1 MNETS
6 QKADLIV
13 KGIDWLITVDP
24 DRRIIRDAAIAV
36 VNGEFAAIENRP
48 TSLLPGT
55 PRILLMGLVWL
66 EHQAS

>member
-6 QKADLIV
+6 QKADLII

-36 VNGEFAAIENRP
+36 VNG
-48 TSLLPGT
+48 
-55 PRILLMGLVWL
+55 
-66 EHQAS
+66 